1 MTGLAGGCA
10 LLAGVGLSSC
20 AAPSYTYIADSGN
33 NTYFKVPYGWHQIS
47 PTALCTEL
55 RSGAPGGCPTVWLSG
70 YEATGAKASAHDFGS
85 VTLPEPFV
93 LAEVGPYTSQTGA
106 PISDDTLRD
115 FFLPVT
121 QAARAAWQAQTGAAL
136 RGFRSLRD
144 ATLTLRAGVHGVRET
159 YDYGSGPTANTFD
172 EVVLTNSA
180 GSTVYALILHCRISC
195 YSQERTAIDAVM
207 TSFTVRN

>member
-1 MTGLAGGCA
+1 MTGLAGVCA
-10 LLAGVGLSSC
+10 LLVGVSLSSC

-33 NTYFKVPYGWHQIS
+33 STYFKVPYGWHQIS

-55 RSGAPGGCPTVWLSG
+55 RSGTPGGCPTVWLSG
-70 YEATGAKASAHDFGS
+70 YEAASGKASAHDFVS
-85 VTLPEPFV
+85 STLSRPFV

-106 PISDDTLRD
+106 PLTDDTLRD

-144 ATLTLRAGVHGVRET
+144 STLPLHSGVHGVRET
-159 YDYGSGPTANTFD
+159 FDYGSGPTANTFD
-172 EVVLTNSA
+172 EVIFANSA
-180 GSTVYALILHCRISC
+180 GTTVYALLLHCTTSC
-195 YSQERTAIDAVM
+195 YSQERNAIDAVM